1 MKEWS
6 LNGLN
11 LECFCSKFL
20 YLVLAMFCPEIVM
33 DIYPFFIIRKKCC
46 TSNKVFSIKNNT
58 YAGPLKFA
66 HTLSMVI
73 SYLLP
78 LLFKFVLYIFI
89 SSLLIISQ
97 KIWPLLSQEK
107 TTTTVTPFFYYVRN
121 IWKIFAHP
129 NSSAQCIETPKTTAT
144 TRHICTS
151 ITICILNRT
160 TTWVLYCTHEI
171 RIFPLNLKSDNI

>member
-1 MKEWS
+1 
-6 LNGLN
+6 
-11 LECFCSKFL
+11 
-20 YLVLAMFCPEIVM
+20 MFCPEIVM

-46 TSNKVFSIKNNT
+46 TSNKVFSIKHNT

-89 SSLLIISQ
+89 SPLLIISQ

-107 TTTTVTPFFYYVRN
+107 TTTTPPFFYYVRN

-129 NSSAQCIETPKTTAT
+129 NSSAQCIETPKTTPT

-151 ITICILNRT
+151 STFCILYRT
-160 TTWVLYCTHEI
+160 TT
-171 RIFPLNLKSDNI
+171 